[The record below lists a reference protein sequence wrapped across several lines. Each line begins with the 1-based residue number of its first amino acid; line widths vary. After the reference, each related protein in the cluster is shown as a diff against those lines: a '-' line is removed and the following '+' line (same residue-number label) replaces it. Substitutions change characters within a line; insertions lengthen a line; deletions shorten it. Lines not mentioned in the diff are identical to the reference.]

1 MSSKHILGISIQT
14 VFYCWLKI
22 RIGQHRMFCWT
33 MHRIKN
39 RNFTQFS
46 GVKTRSNFGILRSDN
61 GLILEQNTID
71 KRSTRNTHRQVPK
84 ILATAFNP
92 HCQKQQFV
100 YLTIVMYTCF
110 ELREC
115 RRTPT
120 YTFDWKRLCDKLH
133 HFIDLLSINDYFSS
147 FLMKFVIFLISPIN
161 N

>member
-71 KRSTRNTHRQVPK
+71 NRSTRNTHRQVPK

-92 HCQKQQFV
+92 HCQKQQFASIFDNSYV
-100 YLTIVMYTCF
+100 HLFWIEGVQ
-110 ELREC
+110 
-115 RRTPT
+115 T
-120 YTFDWKRLCDKLH
+120 YAHLYVWLKTVVW
-133 HFIDLLSINDYFSS
+133 
-147 FLMKFVIFLISPIN
+147 
-161 N
+161 